1 MERCLYMWKLFLN
14 GYFRNSQSACLK
26 VGELDGWE
34 TEGEET
40 NFSPMRFGF
49 FFLISYRVDLMS
61 NKKEQKLLFL
71 ALEGKKKKAKKKK
84 QGHWG
89 KNIK

>member
-1 MERCLYMWKLFLN
+1 MAGRQKGRKPTFHQCN
-14 GYFRNSQSACLK
+14 
-26 VGELDGWE
+26 LD
-34 TEGEET
+34 
-40 NFSPMRFGF
+40 F

-71 ALEGKKKKAKKKK
+71 ALEGKKKAKKKK